1 MGILEKMGKKTDES
15 LIDALSYCGLRDL
28 PEPWDKENVWVKAIV
43 RLVKSDGVEYYAYVE
58 KTTKNEER
66 IKKVFGGVAAIVK
79 ILEYYPFSY
88 LRAEFMPQFEDKK
101 DKKVRIE
108 YLQKANPD
116 KDYSKYTIKQLNKEI
131 LDGAICRQ
139 LNSEKI
145 EESRN
150 Y

>member
-1 MGILEKMGKKTDES
+1 MGKKTDES